1 MQIKIEMAEPKWSLV
16 AVQGGREARRQAAK
30 SRPGPARGGYA
41 PLVFLPVNQFSM
53 AMLYGRARRITAKTG
68 GFRPGQKKN
77 VIAWL
82 QANSP
87 TLASISSQGMA
98 GSIPKLLKKK
108 KKEQV
113 AAAYTAYAELYY
125 TPAVA

>member
-1 MQIKIEMAEPKWSLV
+1 MAL
-16 AVQGGREARRQAAK
+16 
-30 SRPGPARGGYA
+30 
-41 PLVFLPVNQFSM
+41 
-53 AMLYGRARRITAKTG
+53 LYGRAGRLTAKTG

-87 TLASISSQGMA
+87 TLAWISSQGMA

-125 TPAVA
+125 TTAAA